1 MARKVLEVFLSS
13 TAQDLAPHREAVYER
28 LRRVEFFQC
37 VRQEDFG
44 AQDSDA
50 VDFCR
55 KRAQAADLFI
65 GLIGMRRGWE
75 PEGDNA
81 KRSITEMEYDWAKEA
96 GRRRFVYISPETFPV
111 PGNLRETSAE
121 HQRLL
126 AFRTRI
132 MGEQIVS
139 QKGFG
144 SPELF
149 ASEIV
154 ERLLA
159 YVVVSDLVRELRP
172 ELVRRDASSVEDR
185 RPAVA
190 AAVERLAED
199 EDVDLLALAK
209 DPKNVDLVDLESKL
223 KTRAEAHEAEGQSS
237 IKTSAEYWR
246 HVGALAFLHN
256 TKKSVLAYEKAV
268 ALDPLEPEGWRYLGE
283 LQYRL
288 GDVARAEQSFD
299 RVLALGKS
307 TGDLKVQAIGC
318 VRLGWI
324 FHDRGDLTKAEALI
338 ADAVRFTELA
348 EWQQGLARAYVSLGI
363 LHATRGD
370 LDKAEEMQRKALT
383 IEEALASKE
392 GMARAHGNLGLI
404 YTTRGDL
411 DKAEEM
417 LSKSL
422 ALSEELSSKAG
433 MAGAY
438 GNLGAFHQ
446 TRGDLDRAEEMYRI
460 SLAFSEELSSKEGMA
475 RAYANLGVV
484 YQTRGDL
491 DKAEEMFRKDLAL
504 SEELSSKAGM
514 AGAYTSLGA
523 VHQTRGDLDKA
534 EEMFRKS
541 LTLNEE
547 LGSREGMARAS
558 SNLGIIYQSKGDKA
572 AMCECWRKARN
583 HYRKMG
589 LPNEVAELDAR
600 LKQGK
605 CGKR

>member
-50 VDFCR
+50 FCR

-96 GRRRFVYISPETFPV
+96 GRRPFVYISPETFPV

-139 QKGFG
+139 QKGFA

-159 YVVVSDLVRELRP
+159 YVVVSDLISELRP
-172 ELVRRDASSVEDR
+172 ELVRRDATSVEDR

-246 HVGALAFLHN
+246 HIGALAFLHN
-256 TKKSVLAYEKAV
+256 TRKSVLAYEKAV
-268 ALDPLEPEGWRYLGE
+268 ALDPLEPEGWHYLGE

-324 FHDRGDLTKAEALI
+324 FHDRGDLARADTLI
-338 ADAVRFTELA
+338 ADAVRFAELA
-348 EWQQGLARAYVSLGI
+348 EWQEGLARAYVSLGI
-363 LHATRGD
+363 LHSSRGD

-392 GMARAHGNLGLI
+392 GMARAFANLGVGHA
-404 YTTRGDL
+404 TRGDL

-417 LSKSL
+417 FRKSL
-422 ALSEELSSKAG
+422 ALSEELGSKAG
-433 MAGAY
+433 MASAHAY
-438 GNLGAFHQ
+438 LGAVH
-446 TRGDLDRAEEMYRI
+446 LI
-460 SLAFSEELSSKEGMA
+460 
-475 RAYANLGVV
+475 
-484 YQTRGDL
+484 RGDL

-504 SEELSSKAGM
+504 SEELSSKAGMAAACGNLGNINQTRGDLDKAEEMYRTSLAFSEELSSKAGM

-534 EEMFRKS
+534 EEMYRKS
-541 LTLNEE
+541 LKLNEE
-547 LGSREGMARAS
+547 LGSREGMAHAS
-558 SNLGIIYQSKGDKA
+558 SKLGIIYQNKGDKA

-589 LPNEVAELDAR
+589 LPNEVAKLDAW